1 MKAKDSLSKTQYKA
15 RIDIKNGRAGFYTQ
29 ERLLSLSH
37 KGKTKIWII
46 FKINSKCK
54 TSKFQISKPSKQEIS
69 NLKRPSQKQYNEK
82 KKKLKAKPTKLGTN
96 EAQQASLQ
104 MEVACKRTLAT
115 NLHNLS
121 QY

>member
-1 MKAKDSLSKTQYKA
+1 MQ
-15 RIDIKNGRAGFYTQ
+15 NQ
-29 ERLLSLSH
+29 
-37 KGKTKIWII
+37 
-46 FKINSKCK
+46 
-54 TSKFQISKPSKQEIS
+54 QVPISKPSKQEIS

-82 KKKLKAKPTKLGTN
+82 KKKLKAKPTKLGIN

-115 NLHNLS
+115 NLHNLG